1 MRKILL
7 CVLLL
12 GLVFLFSGCP
22 SLFEKPLKSI
32 AFSLITGGGYHT
44 IALDEYGDVWA
55 WGANLIGELG
65 DGTNDDKSLPVQV
78 KGPGGEGIMTGIT
91 AIAAGYSHTVV
102 LDENGNVWAW
112 GANHAGQLGDGTND
126 HANTPV
132 QVIASKGDGFLTGV
146 TAIAA
151 GGDFSVA
158 LKEDGS
164 VWTWGHNYFG
174 QLGIGTSGAGTNMN
188 RPVRVKGPKGT
199 FLEGIVAVAGGSSHS
214 VALDED
220 GQVWTWGMN
229 NYGQLGDGTND
240 DRSLP
245 VQVKGPGG
253 KGFLTNVTVVCA
265 GGYHTVALGE
275 DGKARAW
282 GYNASGQLGDGT
294 DINKNTPVVVKAP
307 EGEGALAGMEKI
319 FGGGHHSI
327 ALGQDGSVWTWGNN
341 NSGQLG
347 DGTSVRKTR
356 PVQVKGL
363 GGDEFLE
370 GIIAVAGGA
379 QHTIALDLYGAI
391 WTWGSN
397 ECGQLGDGT
406 DIYKNTPVQVEMP

>member
-1 MRKILL
+1 
-7 CVLLL
+7 
-12 GLVFLFSGCP
+12 
-22 SLFEKPLKSI
+22 
-32 AFSLITGGGYHT
+32 
-44 IALDEYGDVWA
+44 
-55 WGANLIGELG
+55 
-65 DGTNDDKSLPVQV
+65 
-78 KGPGGEGIMTGIT
+78 
-91 AIAAGYSHTVV
+91 
-102 LDENGNVWAW
+102 
-112 GANHAGQLGDGTND
+112 
-126 HANTPV
+126 
-132 QVIASKGDGFLTGV
+132 
-146 TAIAA
+146 
-151 GGDFSVA
+151 
-158 LKEDGS
+158 
-164 VWTWGHNYFG
+164 
-174 QLGIGTSGAGTNMN
+174 
-188 RPVRVKGPKGT
+188 
-199 FLEGIVAVAGGSSHS
+199 
-214 VALDED
+214 
-220 GQVWTWGMN
+220 
-229 NYGQLGDGTND
+229 
-240 DRSLP
+240 
-245 VQVKGPGG
+245 
-253 KGFLTNVTVVCA
+253 LTNVTVVCA

-307 EGEGALAGMEKI
+307 EGEGALAGMETI

-406 DIYKNTPVQVEMP
+406 DIYRNTPVQVEMP